1 MKNGKAPHKKDKIAM
16 SKVGLNHEN
25 WLVFKRVDNMI
36 HIVHRITGTVRIIP
50 II

>member
-1 MKNGKAPHKKDKIAM
+1 MKNGKVPQKKDKIAM

-36 HIVHRITGTVRIIP
+36 HIVHRQTGQTKIVPAI
-50 II
+50 